1 LVFSGGL
8 GLAIVGCA
16 ATISTPPPLPANA
29 VSAQV
34 QEPATPGDQPGPRAL
49 ASLGLTEQG
58 RLFLESGNPD
68 DAISMLERAVSLNP
82 TNGINYYYLSEAWL
96 MKGDTVQAEEFNRL
110 ATIYLGEDSEWMAQV
125 TEQKERIVRKG
136 R

>member
-1 LVFSGGL
+1 M
-8 GLAIVGCA
+8 
-16 ATISTPPPLPANA
+16 
-29 VSAQV
+29 
-34 QEPATPGDQPGPRAL
+34 
-49 ASLGLTEQG
+49 
-58 RLFLESGNPD
+58 ESGNPD

-96 MKGDTVQAEEFNRL
+96 LKGDTVQAEEFNRL